1 MSNKIAVE
9 LDNIVSHINTLRDE
23 IVQLE
28 EDNEKLNDDLQL
40 LDKERDDGYK
50 SFNTDTHILIN
61 RDELDS
67 LKSYLY
73 EINSSAGYASDE
85 CCTAESSA
93 EDARRSVDNMLDEVR
108 DAQSLLKEILN
119 KGDDNENK

>member
-40 LDKERDDGYK
+40 LEKERDNGYK

-67 LKSYLY
+67 LKSYL
-73 EINSSAGYASDE
+73 
-85 CCTAESSA
+85 
-93 EDARRSVDNMLDEVR
+93 
-108 DAQSLLKEILN
+108 
-119 KGDDNENK
+119 